1 MPRKNPNL
9 LFILTDEQRFDTML
23 AYGNKAILTPTLNKL
38 SNHSTIYEKAYVA
51 QPVCAPGRSTLYS
64 GLYPHTN
71 GVINNGVNL
80 NSGIQLLPELISN
93 DYTKGFIGRT
103 GNLSTSDG
111 KIAPMRGLDSTEYF
125 NLPPEEVLKKQN
137 IHPIDGSNYTNIDRV
152 NLSENQSGPSYLA
165 EQATKFIRKH
175 QNEPFALF
183 CSIYDPH
190 SPYFGPLN
198 HLHDPDNIP
207 LRPNVL
213 IPPESTKPLKNK
225 MEAAYFEKH
234 PLHGTEIPING
245 KPQFRRETMNDE
257 RKINHNTKEGY
268 KKIIANYWGNC
279 SLVDRSLEKIFNELQ
294 HCNLYDD
301 TTIIFTSEHGAML
314 GSHSLMYKCFLYEES
329 ARVPLLIKYPN
340 QKTKLRIKNPVS
352 HIDVAPTILD
362 LLNQPTPNNFQGK
375 LLPLDDK
382 QLSNVIVEWNG
393 WNGGSGGNFVC
404 SQDATKDPY
413 PEYLAKLSS
422 KDAGLESLL
431 QKSRTIITPQ
441 GWKFTWSSIEE
452 NELYN
457 LNTDPFELTNLAF
470 NNSFANIIANCKK
483 SILAWQEN
491 TNDLLKLP

>member
-38 SNHSTIYEKAYVA
+38 SSHSTIYEKAYVA
-51 QPVCAPGRSTLYS
+51 QPVCAPGRSTIYS

-71 GVINNGVNL
+71 GVINNAVNL

-183 CSIYDPH
+183 CSIYEPH
-190 SPYFGPLN
+190 APYFGPLN

-213 IPPESTKPLKNK
+213 ILPESTKPLKNK

-245 KPQFRRETMNDE
+245 KPQFRREIMNDE

-314 GSHSLMYKCFLYEES
+314 GSHSLMS
-329 ARVPLLIKYPN
+329 
-340 QKTKLRIKNPVS
+340 VS
-352 HIDVAPTILD
+352 IHI
-362 LLNQPTPNNFQGK
+362 
-375 LLPLDDK
+375 
-382 QLSNVIVEWNG
+382 
-393 WNGGSGGNFVC
+393 
-404 SQDATKDPY
+404 
-413 PEYLAKLSS
+413 
-422 KDAGLESLL
+422 
-431 QKSRTIITPQ
+431 
-441 GWKFTWSSIEE
+441 
-452 NELYN
+452 
-457 LNTDPFELTNLAF
+457 
-470 NNSFANIIANCKK
+470 
-483 SILAWQEN
+483 
-491 TNDLLKLP
+491 